1 MDGYTVFCSWAV
13 SCRGT
18 MRRVTVTNRSDAL
31 IVRVGRDHSQLAL
44 LGASFAA
51 CLGLLLAIDRDS
63 GVGLVVYLLDLALL
77 PTLGVFFSRAFKR
90 SERTLVRT
98 NGRLLLD
105 GEPLEL
111 ARVELRVLKMPITRV
126 PTGYALS
133 LWVMTASGPED
144 VPIGHS
150 RTLLEAST
158 LSGQLEEFVQR
169 ANIKQHRHA

>member
-1 MDGYTVFCSWAV
+1 
-13 SCRGT
+13 
-18 MRRVTVTNRSDAL
+18 MRRVTVTNRNDAL
-31 IVRVGRDHSQLAL
+31 IVRVGRDRAAMAL
-44 LGASFAA
+44 FAA
-51 CLGLLLAIDRDS
+51 GFFAALGLLLAIDRDS
-63 GVGLVVYLLDLALL
+63 GFGLVVFMVNLGLL
-77 PTLGVFFSRAFKR
+77 PVLGVFFSRAFRK

-105 GEPLEL
+105 GEPLEM

-150 RTLLEAST
+150 RTLLEASS
-158 LSGQLEEFVQR
+158 LSGQLEDFVQR

>member
-1 MDGYTVFCSWAV
+1 
-13 SCRGT
+13 
-18 MRRVTVTNRSDAL
+18 MRRVTVSSSRPDCL
-31 IVRVGRDHSQLAL
+31 EVRVGRDRARLAFWSTVGVAL
-44 LGASFAA
+44 VALRVWIPGDGAAGLNLT
-51 CLGLLLAIDRDS
+51 LGLMA
-63 GVGLVVYLLDLALL
+63 VL
-77 PTLGVFFSRAFKR
+77 PVLGVALWRFSRV
-90 SERTLVRT
+90 SQRTLVRL

-111 ARVELRVLKMPITRV
+111 ARVELRMLKMPITRV

-169 ANIKQHRHA
+169 SSVKQHRHV